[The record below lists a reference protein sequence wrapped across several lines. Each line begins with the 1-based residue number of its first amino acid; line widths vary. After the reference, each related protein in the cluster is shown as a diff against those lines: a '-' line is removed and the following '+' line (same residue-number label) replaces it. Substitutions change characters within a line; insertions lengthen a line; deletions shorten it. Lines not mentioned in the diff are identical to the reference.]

1 METDASVDTCVQ
13 EAFDMLDKGFEEG
26 LANLSLVWPSPE
38 IRVIV
43 SLSPLSYFDPGC
55 LFRRHSRTPR

>member
-1 METDASVDTCVQ
+1 METDASVDTCVE

-38 IRVIV
+38 II
-43 SLSPLSYFDPGC
+43 LG
-55 LFRRHSRTPR
+55 